1 MSSASLPAPE
11 LPADPPPGETPA
23 GPTEPLASPLRL
35 VDRQSYSL
43 LSLVELSRKLWNTH
57 DVHDAAES
65 LLLNLMGQIGTARA
79 ALWLDSEDSQPVLI
93 RCHGM
98 GTALADALAA
108 ACWTELRD
116 HFRSEGPPVTPE
128 ALQSGI
134 GRSTQTLA
142 GQAKVALFAPVS
154 APDMPL
160 GVVALGAPVG
170 GAFASLQLDVI
181 QASLAVAG
189 LALRSAHLHSAAV
202 ESARTLRRANEDMHE
217 LDRLKS
223 EFMDHVNHELRT
235 PISVLTGCLQ
245 CLLEP
250 GIQQED
256 RTLFLRTA
264 TESTQRLQRLVERL
278 LAFSDSSRETQAVH
292 LAAADLSAFVT
303 ECYEERR
310 PGISAGLRELALEC
324 DGARRPVRIDPLR
337 LRQVVD
343 ELIDNAV
350 KFSPRGTKVQL
361 WVRDRVEQGAAWAEI
376 GVADQGVGI
385 PKDRLPELFQ
395 PFRQLD
401 GSNTRKAG
409 GLGIGLAMARR
420 LMEAMGGRITVES
433 EGPAG
438 AVFSLL
444 LPRV

>member
-1 MSSASLPAPE
+1 MSSAPLPAPE
-11 LPADPPPGETPA
+11 TPSDSAGTAAGSSETPPA
-23 GPTEPLASPLRL
+23 APRL
-35 VDRQSYSL
+35 VDRQGYSL

-65 LLLNLMGQIGTARA
+65 LLLNLMGQIGSGRA
-79 ALWLDSEDSQPVLI
+79 ALWLDSEDSRPVLI
-93 RCHGM
+93 RCHGI
-98 GTALADALAA
+98 GPPLADALAA

-116 HFRSEGPPVTPE
+116 HFRAGGPSVTPE

-134 GRSTQTLA
+134 GRSTQSLA
-142 GQAKVALFAPVS
+142 KQAKVALFAPVT

-181 QASLAVAG
+181 EASLAVAG
-189 LALRSAHLHSAAV
+189 LALRSAHLHSAAI
-202 ESARTLRRANEDMHE
+202 ESARTLRRTNEEIRE

-235 PISVLTGCLQ
+235 PLSVLTGCLQ

-256 RTLFLRTA
+256 RGLFLRTA

-278 LAFSDSSRETQAVH
+278 LAFSDTTGDAPGVQMAET
-292 LAAADLSAFVT
+292 DLTAFIT
-303 ECYEERR
+303 EYFEERR
-310 PGISAGLRELALEC
+310 PGVSAGLRELALES
-324 DGARRPVRIDPLR
+324 DGGRRPVRLDPMR
-337 LRQVVD
+337 MRQVVD
-343 ELIDNAV
+343 ELIDNAI
-350 KFSPRGTKVQL
+350 KFSSRGTKVQL
-361 WVRDRVEQGAAWAEI
+361 WVRDRVEQGAAWAEV
-376 GVADQGVGI
+376 GVADQGIGI
-385 PKDRLPELFQ
+385 PKERLPELFQ
-395 PFRQLD
+395 SFRQLD
-401 GSNTRKAG
+401 GGNTRKAG
-409 GLGIGLAMARR
+409 GLGIGLTMAKR

-433 EGPAG
+433 EGNAG